1 MTPCLFIVGNANL
14 WHLFN
19 LFSQLFKN
27 LRTWELQVWLYNIGL
42 GSLVYSVEKICDE
55 SGEDPNCSR
64 LVYLFCHNATEN
76 VYFMKILPLHGCE

>member
-1 MTPCLFIVGNANL
+1 MTPCLFIVGSANL

-42 GSLVYSVEKICDE
+42 GSLVYNVEKICDE
-55 SGEDPNCSR
+55 SGEDPDCSR
-64 LVYLFCHNATEN
+64 LVYLFCHNAAKN
-76 VYFMKILPLHGCE
+76 VDFMNLPLHGCE